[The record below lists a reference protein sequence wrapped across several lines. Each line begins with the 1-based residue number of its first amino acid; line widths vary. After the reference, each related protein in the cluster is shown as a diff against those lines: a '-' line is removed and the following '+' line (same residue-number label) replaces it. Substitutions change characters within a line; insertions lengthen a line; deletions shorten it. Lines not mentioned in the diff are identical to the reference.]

1 MVSEALDQGDVEPN
15 VELLEDTDI
24 VDKNHLKVDFDV

>member
-15 VELLEDTDI
+15 VEQLEDAD
-24 VDKNHLKVDFDV
+24 VLDKNHLKVDFDV

>member
-15 VELLEDTDI
+15 VELLEDAD
-24 VDKNHLKVDFDV
+24 VLDKNHLKVDFDV